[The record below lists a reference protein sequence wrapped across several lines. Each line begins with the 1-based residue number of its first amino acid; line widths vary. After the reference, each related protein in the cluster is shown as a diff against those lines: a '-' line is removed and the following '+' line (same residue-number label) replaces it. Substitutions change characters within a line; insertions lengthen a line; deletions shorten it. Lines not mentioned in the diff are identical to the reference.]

1 MLTLYFTPG
10 ACSMA
15 AHIVLEESG
24 EAYEPRPV
32 DLAKGEQRTEAYLK
46 INPQGRVPALRLDDG
61 EPLAENTAI
70 LPYLGKRFGLWPND
84 PVAEAKA
91 LSLIGFFAASV
102 HPAHAH
108 IGRPERYAADPSA
121 FPSLKET
128 GLKAFHG
135 YVRQVDDMLA
145 GREWFSEKYSV
156 LDPYGFVFYT
166 WGIRRELPV
175 GLARDRVR
183 WFVRSGALDFCG
195 VAPGCREM
203 DVQVGGAS
211 IGQPPLDRGFEI
223 PAIDELPSDHHGVGI
238 ERAHRKRADAQLL
251 RHLADAVVGL
261 LALAHVNGKTHAVGR
276 RDGVVLVVHEHELV
290 ARPGI
295 REAHAARVAGAAPI
309 GSPAHGVL
317 RGELRIGQCKQM
329 GEVLGRQAG
338 NSEVH
343 DLAPCLGAILRTPG
357 TSDHPISEELVDAPV
372 ARMERRAVPRNPGTA
387 SRISRPLCGRSIRAT
402 EV

>member
-24 EAYEPRPV
+24 ERYEPQPV
-32 DLAKGEQRTEAYLK
+32 DLAKGEQRAEAYLK
-46 INPQGRVPALRLDDG
+46 INPQGRVPALRLDNG

-84 PVAEAKA
+84 PIAEAKA

-121 FPSLKET
+121 FPTLKET

-135 YVRQVDDMLA
+135 YLQQVDGMLA

-175 GLARDRVR
+175 RELKNYTALKDRMLKR
-183 WFVRSGALDFCG
+183 PA
-195 VAPGCREM
+195 
-203 DVQVGGAS
+203 VQ
-211 IGQPPLDRGFEI
+211 R
-223 PAIDELPSDHHGVGI
+223 
-238 ERAHRKRADAQLL
+238 
-251 RHLADAVVGL
+251 VVEQEKIK
-261 LALAHVNGKTHAVGR
+261 V
-276 RDGVVLVVHEHELV
+276 
-290 ARPGI
+290 
-295 REAHAARVAGAAPI
+295 
-309 GSPAHGVL
+309 
-317 RGELRIGQCKQM
+317 
-329 GEVLGRQAG
+329 
-338 NSEVH
+338 
-343 DLAPCLGAILRTPG
+343 
-357 TSDHPISEELVDAPV
+357 
-372 ARMERRAVPRNPGTA
+372 
-387 SRISRPLCGRSIRAT
+387 
-402 EV
+402 